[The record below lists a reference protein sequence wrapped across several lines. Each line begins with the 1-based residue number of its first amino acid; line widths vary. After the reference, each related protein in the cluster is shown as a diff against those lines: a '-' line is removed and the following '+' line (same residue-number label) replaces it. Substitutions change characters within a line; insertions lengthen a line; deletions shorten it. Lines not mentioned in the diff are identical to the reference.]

1 MPVLNDFNAID
12 DSFIEAFNFLN
23 DPKENCLFLTGRAGT
38 GKTTLLKYFAEHTP
52 ARCVLCAPTGI
63 AALNLGGQTIH
74 SFFRIKPNDLLDP
87 QLLKKLPAKTA
98 DAFDI
103 LIIDEASMLR
113 ADLLDAIDFILKK
126 STDNPRPFGG
136 KKIILCGDLCQLPP
150 VLEEQDPNFLNYF
163 NMLYKSPY
171 FFDALCLGQTS
182 MKVLELKH
190 NFRQS
195 QDDDFAELLNK
206 IRIGAITQNELDA
219 KLNTPRALSAPSY
232 DTPITLTATN
242 YTAQHRNTLMLA
254 KLPGES
260 FSYQAEV
267 SENFNKKTIPAE
279 PLLTLKKGAKIM
291 MLVNDKYWVNGDIGT
306 VEDLGPSYIRVNIR
320 GALYSVEPHTWQE
333 IKYEPLPTGNKL
345 IPVVK
350 GTFTQYPLK
359 LAWAITIHKSQGLT
373 FDSICLD
380 IGRGA
385 FAAGQTY
392 VALSRARSLKGV
404 YLKKPLHISDIQTD
418 KKVSAF
424 LQQHLKEAEPVA

>member
-1 MPVLNDFNAID
+1 MPVLTKTHIID
-12 DSFIEAFNFLN
+12 DTFIKIFNFLN
-23 DPKENCLFLTGRAGT
+23 DPTENFIFLTGRAGT

-74 SFFRIKPNDLLDP
+74 SFFRIKPNDPLDP
-87 QLLKKLPAKTA
+87 LSLKKLPAKTA
-98 DAFDI
+98 DSFDI
-103 LIIDEASMLR
+103 LIVDEASMLR
-113 ADLLDAIDFILKK
+113 ADLLDAIDLILKK

-136 KKIILCGDLCQLPP
+136 KKIILCGDLWQLPP
-150 VLEEQDPNFLNYF
+150 VLEEHDPNFLNYF

-171 FFDALCLGQTS
+171 FFDALCLGQTPL
-182 MKVLELKH
+182 KVLELKH

-195 QDDDFAELLNK
+195 QDNEFAKLLNK
-206 IRIGAITQNELDA
+206 IRAGTITQSELDSE
-219 KLNTPRALSAPSY
+219 LNTPRALSAPEGGAA
-232 DTPITLTATN
+232 ITLTATN
-242 YTAQHRNTLMLA
+242 YTAQHRNALMLA

-260 FSYQAEV
+260 FSYQAEI

-320 GALYSVEPHTWQE
+320 GAVYSVEPHTWQE
-333 IKYEPLPTGNKL
+333 IKYEPLPAGNKL

-380 IGRGA
+380 MDRGA

-392 VALSRARSLKGV
+392 VALSRARALSGV
-404 YLKKPLHISDIQTD
+404 YLKKPLTIKDIQTD
-418 KKVSAF
+418 KRVLAF
-424 LQQHLKEAEPVA
+424 CASRLKDL

>member
-1 MPVLNDFNAID
+1 MPVLNKSQIID
-12 DSFIEAFNFLN
+12 DTFIKAFNFLN
-23 DPKENCLFLTGRAGT
+23 DPTENFIFLTGRAGT
-38 GKTTLLKYFAEHTP
+38 GKTTLLKYFAEHTA

-63 AALNLGGQTIH
+63 AAINLGGQTLH
-74 SFFRIKPNDLLDP
+74 SFFRIKPNDLLEP

-113 ADLLDAIDFILKK
+113 ADLLDAIDLILKK

-136 KKIILCGDLCQLPP
+136 KKIILCGDLWQLPP
-150 VLEEQDPNFLNYF
+150 VLEEHDTNFLNYF

-171 FFDALCLGQTS
+171 FFDALCISQTEL
-182 MKVLELKH
+182 KILELKH

-195 QDDDFAELLNK
+195 LDDDFAELLNK
-206 IRIGAITQNELDA
+206 IRSGTITQSELDA
-219 KLNTPRALSAPSY
+219 ELNTPRALAEPEG
-232 DTPITLTATN
+232 DTAITLTATN
-242 YTAQHRNTLMLA
+242 YNAQHRNALMLA

-260 FSYQAEV
+260 FSYQAEI

-320 GALYSVEPHTWQE
+320 GALYSIEPHTWQE
-333 IKYEPLPTGNKL
+333 VKYEPLPAGNKL

-380 IGRGA
+380 MGRGA
-385 FAAGQTY
+385 FASGQTY
-392 VALSRARSLKGV
+392 VALSRARTLSGV
-404 YLKKPLHISDIQTD
+404 YLKKPLRISDIKTD
-418 KKVSAF
+418 KRIISF
-424 LQQHLKEAEPVA
+424 FNQNQIIL

>member
-1 MPVLNDFNAID
+1 MPVLTKTHIID
-12 DSFIEAFNFLN
+12 DDFIKTFNFLN
-23 DPKENCLFLTGRAGT
+23 DPTENFVFLTGRAGT

-74 SFFRIKPNDLLDP
+74 SFFRIKPNDPLDP
-87 QLLKKLPAKTA
+87 LSLKKLPAKTA
-98 DAFDI
+98 DSFDI
-103 LIIDEASMLR
+103 LIVDEASMLR
-113 ADLLDAIDFILKK
+113 ADLLDAIDLILKK

-136 KKIILCGDLCQLPP
+136 KKIILCGDLWQLPP
-150 VLEEQDPNFLNYF
+150 VVEEYDPNFLNYF

-171 FFDALCLGQTS
+171 FFDALCLGQTPL
-182 MKVLELKH
+182 KVLELKH

-206 IRIGAITQNELDA
+206 IRAGTITQSELDSE
-219 KLNTPRALSAPSY
+219 LNTPRALSAP
-232 DTPITLTATN
+232 DGGAAITLTATN
-242 YTAQHRNTLMLA
+242 YTAQRRNALMLA

-260 FSYQAEV
+260 FSYQAEI

-306 VEDLGPSYIRVNIR
+306 VEDLGPSYIRVNIG
-320 GALYSVEPHTWQE
+320 GAVYSVEPHTWQE
-333 IKYEPLPTGNKL
+333 IKYEPLPAGNKL
-345 IPVVK
+345 IPTVK

-380 IGRGA
+380 MDRGA

-392 VALSRARSLKGV
+392 VALSRARTLGGV
-404 YLKKPLHISDIQTD
+404 YLKKPLRISDIQTD
-418 KKVSAF
+418 KRVLSFCAAR
-424 LQQHLKEAEPVA
+424 LKDRQ